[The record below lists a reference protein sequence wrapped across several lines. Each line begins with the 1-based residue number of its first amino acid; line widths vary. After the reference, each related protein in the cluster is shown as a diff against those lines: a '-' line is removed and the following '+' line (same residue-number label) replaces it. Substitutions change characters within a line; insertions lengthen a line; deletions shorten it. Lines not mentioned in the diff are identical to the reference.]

1 MQDLSVLARKV
12 MLLPCNKMIFD
23 KIFDLKTVDM
33 EPVCR
38 VYNVSTDELKSMV
51 WEEFDIP
58 GMEVRIANT
67 ALDWLIDCC
76 EAEHYVRKTLRGEI
90 KQVILH
96 AAIFYTN
103 VAPHAVSDRDWQ
115 PPVGCG

>member
-1 MQDLSVLARKV
+1 
-12 MLLPCNKMIFD
+12 MLLSCNKMIFD
-23 KIFDLKTVDM
+23 KIFDIKAADM

-38 VYNVSTDELKSMV
+38 VYNVSLDELKSMI
-51 WEEFDIP
+51 WEKFDIL

-76 EAEHYVRKTLRGEI
+76 EAEQELYKTLRGEI
-90 KQVILH
+90 RQVILH

-103 VAPHAVSDRDWQ
+103 VASNAVSDRD
-115 PPVGCG
+115 